1 MKMKNMLIG
10 GMSLALVACISI
22 GGTLAY
28 LTATASAKT
37 NTFTFAGGGDGTTGL
52 TVTLEEVVPPTF
64 AGNNAKA
71 EEKDDRTGYDYTNI
85 VPGDVLG
92 KTPVITVKG
101 TIDSYVFVRVTGTE
115 DLSPVWS
122 TANGWTEVADPT
134 VAFDENQKV
143 YYYSG
148 AKSAD
153 GVISAEDMQSAL
165 TISDV
170 DGEKVFNEVK
180 VADDAVVP
188 KEGDAEAYKIGDVKI
203 EIAAIQANLFES
215 ATDAYNALTA
225 EDWQSK

>member
-28 LTATASAKT
+28 FTATADAKT
-37 NTFTFAGGGDGTTGL
+37 NTFTFAGSDGTTGL
-52 TVTLEEVVPPTF
+52 TVTLEEVVPETF
-64 AGNNAKA
+64 DGNNAKA
-71 EEKDDRTGYDYTNI
+71 EEKEDHTGYDYTNI
-85 VPGDVLG
+85 VPGDVLD

-115 DLSPVWS
+115 DLSPVWN
-122 TANGWTEVADPT
+122 TANGWTEVTNPT
-134 VAFDENQKV
+134 VPLAENQKV

-148 AKSAD
+148 AKSTD
-153 GVISAEDMQSAL
+153 GVISAEDMKSAL
-165 TISDV
+165 TISGV